1 MIFKVDIKQFKEL
14 SMLFRGV
21 FFWSGCYKVAI
32 LLTILSVPFAIV
44 CLGISFIK

>member
-1 MIFKVDIKQFKEL
+1 MIFKIDIKQFKEL
-14 SMLFRGV
+14 SMLFRGA
-21 FFWSGCYKVAI
+21 FWSGCYKVAI